1 MKVYLASASP
11 RRREILN
18 LAGIK
23 HSVIIPEV
31 SEEFDVAPDTPAQTV
46 EILSERK
53 AKAALEL
60 LKDEKDD
67 FLVIAADTVVALG
80 DNIFGKPRD
89 TEDAFNTVRSLSG
102 ERHEVYTGVTVASRS
117 KTVSFVEQSSV
128 YFRDLSDEEIEKY
141 IKTGEPM
148 DKAGAYGIQG
158 KGCVFVKRIEGDYF
172 NIVGLPIYRVYC
184 VMTNDFSYNLIYSE

>member
-53 AKAALEL
+53 AKATLEL

-80 DNIFGKPRD
+80 DNIFGKPRG
-89 TEDAFNTVRSLSG
+89 TEDAFVLSSLSG

-158 KGCVFVKRIEGDYF
+158 KGCVFVKRI
-172 NIVGLPIYRVYC
+172 
-184 VMTNDFSYNLIYSE
+184 

>member
-60 LKDEKDD
+60 LKEEKDD

-89 TEDAFNTVRSLSG
+89 IEDAFNTVRSLSG

>member
-53 AKAALEL
+53 AKTTLEL

-80 DNIFGKPRD
+80 DNIFGKPRG

>member
-53 AKAALEL
+53 AKATLEL

-67 FLVIAADTVVALG
+67 FLVIAADAVVALG

>member
-23 HSVIIPEV
+23 HSVIIPEI

-80 DNIFGKPRD
+80 DNIFGKPRG

>member
-53 AKAALEL
+53 AKATLGL

>member
-53 AKAALEL
+53 AKATLEL

-89 TEDAFNTVRSLSG
+89 IEDAFNTVRSLSG

>member
-89 TEDAFNTVRSLSG
+89 IEDAFNTVRSLSG

>member
-80 DNIFGKPRD
+80 DNIFGKPRG

>member
-53 AKAALEL
+53 AKATLGL

-80 DNIFGKPRD
+80 DNIFGKPRG

>member
-53 AKAALEL
+53 AKATLEL

-80 DNIFGKPRD
+80 DNIFGKPRG

>member
-67 FLVIAADTVVALG
+67 FLVIAADTVVAMG
-80 DNIFGKPRD
+80 DNIFGKPRG

>member
-53 AKAALEL
+53 AKATLEL

>member
-67 FLVIAADTVVALG
+67 FLVIAADTVVAMG

>member
-53 AKAALEL
+53 AKATLEL

-80 DNIFGKPRD
+80 DNIFGKPRG
-89 TEDAFNTVRSLSG
+89 TEDTFNTVRSLSG

>member
-60 LKDEKDD
+60 LKEEKDD